1 MKGRCQNR
9 GDVVTPGSVWGQ
21 PAYRPG
27 GIRHEGGVT
36 AIQALVWN
44 VGTCR
49 SDAKG
54 EVRVGGP
61 HKDESTDAERRGGA
75 VRSRDEGPV
84 MGLDRRGCI
93 VRPCSERA
101 YPVNADTHYM

>member
-1 MKGRCQNR
+1 M
-9 GDVVTPGSVWGQ
+9 SLIL
-21 PAYRPG
+21 AF
-27 GIRHEGGVT
+27 
-36 AIQALVWN
+36 VWN
-44 VGTCR
+44 VGTWR

-84 MGLDRRGCI
+84 MGLDRRGC
-93 VRPCSERA
+93 VVQPRLRANWQQEEPCG
-101 YPVNADTHYM
+101 